1 MFVQDIS
8 INNII
13 MTYMIAMI
21 IKELEKLLKK
31 STDIVLM
38 YIWSLMYIVIRL
50 NERRSHIQ
58 NVKKIFHTYV

>member
-1 MFVQDIS
+1 
-8 INNII
+8 
-13 MTYMIAMI
+13 MIAMI

-58 NVKKIFHTYV
+58 NVKKNFHTYV

>member
-1 MFVQDIS
+1 
-8 INNII
+8 
-13 MTYMIAMI
+13 MIAMI
-21 IKELEKLLKK
+21 IKELEKLFKK

-58 NVKKIFHTYV
+58 NVKKFFHTYV